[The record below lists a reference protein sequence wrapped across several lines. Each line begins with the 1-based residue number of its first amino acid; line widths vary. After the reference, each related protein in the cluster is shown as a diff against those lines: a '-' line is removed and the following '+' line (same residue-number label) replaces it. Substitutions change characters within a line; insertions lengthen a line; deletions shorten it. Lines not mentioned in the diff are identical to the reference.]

1 MSSIEELKHLQIPLQ
16 DISLAT
22 NGFSDQNIIAK
33 GGFGKVYEGVSEKHG
48 HIAVKRLEHRQGGQG
63 DHEFKTEI
71 ALLSEYE
78 HKNIVSLLGFCDED
92 GEKILVYKY
101 ESKGSLDKHL
111 NNKDLTWIQ
120 RIQICLDAAHGLK
133 YLHDDGGPHHG
144 IIHRDVKSSNILLD
158 ENSNAKISDFGLSRV
173 GPANTQS
180 SFLISNACGTPG
192 YIDPDYLITG
202 YLTEKS
208 DVYSFGVVLLEVLC
222 GRHALVK
229 SYKDERQFL
238 TVLIQKHY
246 TKGTLDKIIPS
257 YLHEQINPDSLH
269 TFANIAYQCL
279 KNRTERPT
287 MQQVIE
293 QLEKA
298 LHSQLTP
305 IMSHSINE
313 VKHLQIPLQDIILA
327 CNKFSYQNY
336 IRRDG
341 SAWVYEGISEKHGPI
356 YIMRL
361 DPGHGLGYYEFK
373 KEISLLSE
381 FKCKNVI
388 TLVGFCNEDGEK
400 ILIFK
405 YERNGSLDQHVNNR
419 FLSWS
424 QRIQICRDAASA
436 MLYLQDDARRQGR
449 ILYHDIKSS
458 HILLDEAWRPK
469 ITNIGLS
476 GIYPSIKDIFGLT
489 GYSPEDYLSSQQKSD
504 IYSFGVILLEV
515 LCGRRAHVT
524 SDKDNPQSLAILYR
538 EHYEKQTLDSIIPSY
553 LRKQINTDSLVTFSN
568 IAYQCLK
575 NVDER
580 PTMKQVMEQLQKALD
595 QQLLSCSN

>member
-1 MSSIEELKHLQIPLQ
+1 MTRVKTLLDEI
-16 DISLAT
+16 
-22 NGFSDQNIIAK
+22 FRDQNIIAK

-120 RIQICLDAAHGLK
+120 RIQICLDAARGLK
-133 YLHDDGGPHHG
+133 YLHEDGGPHHG

-158 ENSNAKISDFGLSRV
+158 ENSNAKISYFGLSRV
-173 GPANTQS
+173 GPASTQS
-180 SFLISNACGTPG
+180 SFLISNACGAPG

-229 SYKDERQFL
+229 SYKDEHQFL
-238 TVLIQKHY
+238 TVLFQKHY
-246 TKGTLDKIIPS
+246 TKDTLDKIIPS
-257 YLHEQINPDSLH
+257 YLYEQINTDSLH

-287 MQQVIE
+287 MQQVVE

-298 LHSQLTP
+298 LHSQLIP
-305 IMSHSINE
+305 IISPSINE
-313 VKHLQIPLQDIILA
+313 VKDLQIPLQDIILA
-327 CNKFSYQNY
+327 CNKFSDQNY

-341 SAWVYEGISEKHGPI
+341 SARVYVGKSEKHGCI
-356 YIMRL
+356 LIMRL
-361 DPGHGLGYYEFK
+361 DPGQGLGDHKFK
-373 KEISLLSE
+373 TEIALLSE
-381 FKCKNVI
+381 FICKNLI
-388 TLVGFCNEDGEK
+388 SLVGFCNEDGEK
-400 ILIFK
+400 ILVYK
-405 YERNGSLDQHVNNR
+405 YELNGSLDQHVNNR
-419 FLSWS
+419 FLSWP
-424 QRIQICRDAASA
+424 QRIQICIDAACG
-436 MLYLQDDARRQGR
+436 MLDLHDDARRRRR
-449 ILYHDIKSS
+449 ILYRDIKSP
-458 HILLDEAWRPK
+458 HILLDEAWRLK
-469 ITNIGLS
+469 ITNIRLS
-476 GIYPSIKDIFGLT
+476 GIY
-489 GYSPEDYLSSQQKSD
+489 PEDYLSSQQKCD
-504 IYSFGVILLEV
+504 VYSLGVILLEV

>member
-22 NGFSDQNIIAK
+22 NGFADQNLIAK

-48 HIAVKRLEHRQGGQG
+48 HIAVKRLERRQGGQG

-111 NNKDLTWIQ
+111 NKKDLTWIQ
-120 RIQICLDAAHGLK
+120 RIQICLDAARGLK
-133 YLHDDGGPHHG
+133 YLHDDGG
-144 IIHRDVKSSNILLD
+144 IIRRDVKSSNILLD

-173 GPANTQS
+173 GPTSTQS

-238 TVLIQKHY
+238 TGLIQKHY
-246 TKGTLDKIIPS
+246 TKGTLDKIIPP
-257 YLHEQINPDSLH
+257 YLHEQINTDSLH
-269 TFANIAYQCL
+269 TFSNIAYQCL

-298 LHSQLTP
+298 LHSQLIP
-305 IMSHSINE
+305 IKSHSINE
-313 VKHLQIPLQDIILA
+313 VKDLQIPLQDIILA
-327 CNKFSYQNY
+327 CNKFSDQNY

-341 SAWVYEGISEKHGPI
+341 CTRVYEGISEKHSPI
-356 YIMRL
+356 LIMRL
-361 DPGHGLGYYEFK
+361 DPGQGLGDYKFK
-373 KEISLLSE
+373 TEIALLLK
-381 FKCKNVI
+381 FICKNIVS
-388 TLVGFCNEDGEK
+388 LVGFCNEEGEK
-400 ILIFK
+400 ILVYK
-405 YERNGSLDQHVNNR
+405 HERNGSLDQHVNNS

-424 QRIQICRDAASA
+424 QRIQICRDAAYA
-436 MLYLQDDARRQGR
+436 ILYLHDDARCRR
-449 ILYHDIKSS
+449 KILYHDIKSS

-469 ITNIGLS
+469 ITNIGLA
-476 GIYPSIKDIFGLT
+476 GRYPSIKDFFGLP
-489 GYSPEDYLSSQQKSD
+489 GYS
-504 IYSFGVILLEV
+504 
-515 LCGRRAHVT
+515 
-524 SDKDNPQSLAILYR
+524 
-538 EHYEKQTLDSIIPSY
+538 
-553 LRKQINTDSLVTFSN
+553 
-568 IAYQCLK
+568 
-575 NVDER
+575 
-580 PTMKQVMEQLQKALD
+580 
-595 QQLLSCSN
+595 